1 MKSQMRLTR
10 TSGSVGGLGG
20 RPPRSTRPVPA
31 PGFSFLLLQ
40 TVDICDG
47 PFSLSC
53 AQAPRSLR
61 GDILLEIVQD
71 SPDDRGTLR
80 VRLEQILDK
89 PTSGQ
94 GVASSPEAG
103 CGAQPASDRQV
114 RIPDL
119 IKIGR
124 EDELEMSG
132 RKKVPSR
139 GRTIASHLCEHPS
152 LRCEANVLPRLGT
165 FLRPLITSSSS
176 RPI

>member
-1 MKSQMRLTR
+1 
-10 TSGSVGGLGG
+10 
-20 RPPRSTRPVPA
+20 
-31 PGFSFLLLQ
+31 
-40 TVDICDG
+40 
-47 PFSLSC
+47 
-53 AQAPRSLR
+53 
-61 GDILLEIVQD
+61 LLEIVQD

-139 GRTIASHLCEHPS
+139 GTTIASHLCEHPS
-152 LRCEANVLPRLGT
+152 LNLARLDRHSP
-165 FLRPLITSSSS
+165 FPPQAAS
-176 RPI
+176 RP

>member
-1 MKSQMRLTR
+1 MARKMLRFVEKRGVQT
-10 TSGSVGGLGG
+10 
-20 RPPRSTRPVPA
+20 PRS
-31 PGFSFLLLQ
+31 S
-40 TVDICDG
+40 
-47 PFSLSC
+47 
-53 AQAPRSLR
+53 R

-103 CGAQPASDRQV
+103 CDAQPASDRQV

-152 LRCEANVLPRLGT
+152 LNLARLDRHEHVADWAGNRGHVLDVLQNRKGCAAK
-165 FLRPLITSSSS
+165 SYQ
-176 RPI
+176 

>member
-1 MKSQMRLTR
+1 M
-10 TSGSVGGLGG
+10 
-20 RPPRSTRPVPA
+20 
-31 PGFSFLLLQ
+31 
-40 TVDICDG
+40 
-47 PFSLSC
+47 
-53 AQAPRSLR
+53 
-61 GDILLEIVQD
+61 LEIVQD

-94 GVASSPEAG
+94 GIASSPEAG

-114 RIPDL
+114 LIPDL
-119 IKIGR
+119 IKIGPGAHVSVRLSLR

-152 LRCEANVLPRLGT
+152 LNLARLDRHEHVADWAGNRGHVLDALQNRKGCAAK
-165 FLRPLITSSSS
+165 SYQ
-176 RPI
+176 

>member
-1 MKSQMRLTR
+1 M
-10 TSGSVGGLGG
+10 
-20 RPPRSTRPVPA
+20 
-31 PGFSFLLLQ
+31 
-40 TVDICDG
+40 
-47 PFSLSC
+47 
-53 AQAPRSLR
+53 
-61 GDILLEIVQD
+61 LEIVQD

-89 PTSGQ
+89 TTSGQ

-152 LRCEANVLPRLGT
+152 LNLARLDRHEHVADWAGNRGHVLDALQEPQGLCGQVRAETGT
-165 FLRPLITSSSS
+165 QLESRTSYVPSSSPPQS
-176 RPI
+176 AVARKSICPIL

>member
-1 MKSQMRLTR
+1 M
-10 TSGSVGGLGG
+10 
-20 RPPRSTRPVPA
+20 
-31 PGFSFLLLQ
+31 
-40 TVDICDG
+40 
-47 PFSLSC
+47 
-53 AQAPRSLR
+53 
-61 GDILLEIVQD
+61 LEIVQD

-103 CGAQPASDRQV
+103 CGAQPASNRQA

-152 LRCEANVLPRLGT
+152 LNLADLTVMSMSLTGPEIVDMFLMHSKTARVVRPSHINRLAK
-165 FLRPLITSSSS
+165 
-176 RPI
+176 